1 MAERAWKNFL
11 CLMILA
17 EQRCFSGAPLVLG
30 QQWHCQVVE
39 DNHRWRDL
47 SFEAHQAETHNPE
60 QPGCRMVAEL
70 AEDHC
75 LWAQCNHTSLVLDIL
90 QLPDSQQEDNH
101 QRHEEQL
108 ALEPEERHLEEL
120 AERGLMGA
128 LVWVLGALRVG
139 DPEIVVLDHMQS
151 DDFTIVTLYRTD
163 RFVSPEEVWVCE
175 AH

>member
-1 MAERAWKNFL
+1 MAERALRYFL

-17 EQRCFSGAPLVLG
+17 EQRCSSEAPLVLG
-30 QQWHCQVVE
+30 QQSHCQVVE
-39 DNHRWRDL
+39 DIHRWRDL

-108 ALEPEERHLEEL
+108 APEPEERHLEEL
-120 AERGLMGA
+120 AERGLMGG
-128 LVWVLGALRVG
+128 LVWVLAALKVG
-139 DPEIVVLDHMQS
+139 DPKIMMLDHLQS
-151 DDFTIVTLYRTD
+151 DDFLLSCNFKQD
-163 RFVSPEEVWVCE
+163 
-175 AH
+175 

>member
-1 MAERAWKNFL
+1 
-11 CLMILA
+11 MILA
-17 EQRCFSGAPLVLG
+17 EPHCSSEAPLVLG
-30 QQWHCQVVE
+30 QQRHCQVVE
-39 DNHRWRDL
+39 DNHTWRDL

-60 QPGCRMVAEL
+60 QPDCRMVAEL

-120 AERGLMGA
+120 AERGLMGG
-128 LVWVLGALRVG
+128 LVWVLGALKVG
-139 DPEIVVLDHMQS
+139 DPEIVMLDQLQS
-151 DDFTIVTLYRTD
+151 DDFLLSCNFVQD
-163 RFVSPEEVWVCE
+163 RQKCLT
-175 AH
+175 